1 MASESFYDFAAGT
14 DTAIAPGQPSRAPSL
29 GASIRSAQS
38 ATSTGGVDAVVEE
51 CGILT
56 RSLDGIMAVIVATS
70 DGMLIHSSWSEVEG
84 MRAAAISA
92 AALGLGQRI
101 AADFGQGEFHD
112 SVVSTGDRVIG
123 IYAVGEGYVLGVVA
137 KADEV
142 SLGLLH
148 LNARRTAQAIKSV
161 LEQLS

>member
-1 MASESFYDFAAGT
+1 MSATKAGFYDFGDSLPAKTGT
-14 DTAIAPGQPSRAPSL
+14 RATAPD
-29 GASIRSAQS
+29 RSPVS
-38 ATSTGGVDAVVEE
+38 VEGTGVDAVIDH
-51 CGILT
+51 CAALS
-56 RSLDGIMAVIVATS
+56 RSLEGVLALIVATS
-70 DGMLIHSSWSEVEG
+70 DGMLIHSTWSEVEG

-123 IYAVGEGYVLGVVA
+123 IYAVGDGHVLGVVA
-137 KADEV
+137 AAEEV

-148 LNARRTAQAIKSV
+148 LNARRTALAIKKA
-161 LEQLS
+161 LTEDAA

>member
-1 MASESFYDFAAGT
+1 MAADSFYDFGVGEG
-14 DTAIAPGQPSRAPSL
+14 PEPSTIPTRIPSK
-29 GASIRSAQS
+29 GATILSARTPTS
-38 ATSTGGVDAVVEE
+38 ASGVEAVIGE
-51 CGILT
+51 CEALT
-56 RSLDGIMAVIVATS
+56 RSLDGVLAVIVATS

-101 AADFGQGEFHD
+101 ASDFGQGDFHD

-123 IYAVGEGYVLGVVA
+123 IYAVGDGFVLGVVA
-137 KADEV
+137 EAEAV

-148 LNARRTAQAIKSV
+148 LNARRTAQALKV
-161 LEQLS
+161 ALEDAA